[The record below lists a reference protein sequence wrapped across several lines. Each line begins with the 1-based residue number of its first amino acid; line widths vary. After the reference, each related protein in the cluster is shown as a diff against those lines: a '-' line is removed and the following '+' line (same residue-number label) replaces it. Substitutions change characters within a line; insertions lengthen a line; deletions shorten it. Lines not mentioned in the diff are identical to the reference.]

1 MLIGFVVNP
10 IAGMGGR
17 VALKGTDAVVEEAL
31 RRGATPVSP
40 DRAREFIRALRCD
53 PEFLTAG
60 GPMGADYLKE
70 RKHRVVY
77 TPSARTTAED
87 TKMAVREFL
96 KGGVA
101 LVVFVGGDGTARDV
115 VGVVGKEVPVLGV
128 PSGVKM
134 FSSVFALTPSAAAR
148 VLCAF
153 VRGET
158 SLSERDVLDIDENAY
173 RAGRLAVRLYG
184 HALVPVMDGMVQG
197 SKSPSAPADDEGY
210 AEFLAENIESDVL
223 YLLGPGSTVQKVA
236 RALGVEKTPLG
247 VDAYFNGRIVA
258 RDLDERG
265 ILSLL
270 NEHKRAKIV
279 ITPIGGQGFLLGR
292 GNQQFSP
299 RVLRRVGRDNI
310 VVVSPESK
318 LRGLK
323 ALYVDTGDPE
333 VDDMLRG
340 YTRVLCGYG
349 RYKLMRVL

>member
-1 MLIGFVVNP
+1 M
-10 IAGMGGR
+10 
-17 VALKGTDAVVEEAL
+17 ALKGTDSMVEEAL
-31 RRGATPVSP
+31 RRGATPVAP
-40 DRAREFIRALRCD
+40 ARAREFICALRCD

-77 TPSARTTAED
+77 IPPEHTTAED
-87 TKMAVREFL
+87 TKTAVREFL
-96 KGGVA
+96 KGGA
-101 LVVFVGGDGTARDV
+101 DLIVFVGGDGTARDV
-115 VGVVGKEVPVLGV
+115 VSVVGEKVPVLGV

-134 FSSVFALTPSAAAR
+134 FSSVFALTPSTAAN
-148 VLCAF
+148 VVCAF

-158 SLSERDVLDIDENAY
+158 ALSERDVLDIDENEY
-173 RAGRLAVRLYG
+173 RAGRLAVHLYG
-184 HALVPVMDGMVQG
+184 HALVPVLDGMVQG
-197 SKSPSAPADDEGY
+197 SKSPSGPGDDEDY

-247 VDAYFNGRIVA
+247 VDAYLNGSIVA
-258 RDLDERG
+258 RDVGERE
-265 ILSLL
+265 IISLL
-270 NEHKRAKIV
+270 NEQGEAKIV

-299 RVLRRVGRDNI
+299 EVIRRVGKDNI

-340 YTRVLCGYG
+340 YIRVLCGYG
-349 RYKLMRVL
+349 KYKLMRVL